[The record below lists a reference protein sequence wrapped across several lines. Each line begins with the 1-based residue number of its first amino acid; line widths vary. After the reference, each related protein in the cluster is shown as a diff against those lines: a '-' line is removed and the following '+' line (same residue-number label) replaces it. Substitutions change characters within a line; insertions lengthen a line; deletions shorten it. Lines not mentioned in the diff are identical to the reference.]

1 MADCNLK
8 DSESIIERAIK
19 NEEEAYEF
27 YMDLSR
33 KVEDRDAKDT
43 LLFMAQ
49 EEKGHKEYLL
59 KYRKSGLAGPSKP
72 DRKSVV

>member
-33 KVEDRDAKDT
+33 KV
-43 LLFMAQ
+43 
-49 EEKGHKEYLL
+49 
-59 KYRKSGLAGPSKP
+59 
-72 DRKSVV
+72 